1 MIIKSLSTRATAV
14 AFAVL
19 VAVAPLA
26 AFASVG
32 YGGVA
37 VGGGTSGGFGPGE
50 GASGSSGQVLGAS
63 VYNFT
68 VEFGYGTRD
77 EDATQ
82 LQTILIADG
91 YLHIAAP
98 TGWYGPLTRAAVM
111 EYQAA
116 HGISPLSG
124 YVGPLTLASLNQG
137 TVPTTPETTTTTST
151 GI

>member
-1 MIIKSLSTRATAV
+1 MNKQVIIRMGTVATLAILASSIGFATA
-14 AFAVL
+14 F
-19 VAVAPLA
+19 
-26 AFASVG
+26 G
-32 YGGVA
+32 YGSGVA